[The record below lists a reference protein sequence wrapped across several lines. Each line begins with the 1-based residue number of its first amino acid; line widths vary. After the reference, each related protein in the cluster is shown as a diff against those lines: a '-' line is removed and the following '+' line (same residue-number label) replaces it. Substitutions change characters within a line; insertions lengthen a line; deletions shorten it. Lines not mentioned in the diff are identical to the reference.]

1 MKLRYNLLTILIG
14 LCLVACNQNSGVNVP
29 MTSMEP
35 QPHFQQAMNNVLD
48 VIKTV
53 NPTQYKILQG
63 NIGAIQPHF
72 YTSDILDKVYGESS
86 YTHLRK
92 QAANQVESH
101 TDTLLYIVNF
111 EDNQGFAIM
120 SANDSLLGDMIFAIA
135 DTGSISLED
144 FYDTNNEDDNGICA
158 QNPSTTIGGMVNNY
172 LDDLTKL
179 KKNKEIVLPEYP
191 MEPYI
196 YKYGNWTTA
205 GKIAPRIKIKIDQD
219 SPYNKY
225 CFTSNGQQALAGCV
239 AIAIV
244 QMMSANKY
252 PTSFGNVIV
261 NWDNII
267 ARYKTDNTQKD
278 ALAKVIAVVGKQ
290 CKMNYGVSSSSAY
303 MTDAKSCIAS
313 YSRYQNVALT
323 TDVSLEVIEPMLN
336 NLLPVVMSGTRIGA
350 DSQKHG
356 HAWTIDGWL
365 HQERT
370 VTCYVG
376 SKLVSTSTQRRK
388 LVHCVYGWGGW
399 CDGYYNL
406 KVFDLNKG
414 PVERENEDK
423 PYGSTMDRNYKMDYD
438 LIKYSF

>member
-1 MKLRYNLLTILIG
+1 
-14 LCLVACNQNSGVNVP
+14 
-29 MTSMEP
+29 
-35 QPHFQQAMNNVLD
+35 
-48 VIKTV
+48 
-53 NPTQYKILQG
+53 
-63 NIGAIQPHF
+63 
-72 YTSDILDKVYGESS
+72 
-86 YTHLRK
+86 
-92 QAANQVESH
+92 
-101 TDTLLYIVNF
+101 
-111 EDNQGFAIM
+111 
-120 SANDSLLGDMIFAIA
+120 
-135 DTGSISLED
+135 
-144 FYDTNNEDDNGICA
+144 
-158 QNPSTTIGGMVNNY
+158 
-172 LDDLTKL
+172 
-179 KKNKEIVLPEYP
+179 

-225 CFTSNGQQALAGCV
+225 CFTSNGQQALASCV